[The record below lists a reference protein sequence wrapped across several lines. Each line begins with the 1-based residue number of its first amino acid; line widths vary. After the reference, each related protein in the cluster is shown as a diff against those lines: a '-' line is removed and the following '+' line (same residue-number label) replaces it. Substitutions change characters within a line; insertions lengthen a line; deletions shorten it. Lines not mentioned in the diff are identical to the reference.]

1 MNVFT
6 LFWYPGPWI
15 RIDLNQDADPEF
27 WLNPDQ
33 IRIQAT
39 QIVLRSKKKSKQTFY
54 ITVSSLPRLISKE

>member
-39 QIVLRSKKKSKQTFY
+39 QIVLRSKKKVKTNILHYSL
-54 ITVSSLPRLISKE
+54 SLPYLG